1 MRLFLRKSRVRY
13 GRSVGT
19 RSENAVVAI
28 TTEGLCIFQSSLF
41 RIASIFMASEAR
53 LTANV
58 LSLRRRRYS
67 KHMVEPSSQQTYSD
81 AVVFFGATGDLAYKQ
96 IFPALQKLAKRG
108 KLAGPV
114 IGVAKAGWNLE
125 QFKQR
130 AQDSVEKHGGLDPVG
145 FPELLAKLRYV
156 DGDYSDAATF
166 ANVRKELGPAKHP
179 IHYLAIPPV
188 LFGEV
193 LKQLKA
199 SGSSEGARVVIEKP
213 FGHDLPSAIELNAI
227 VHEVFREED
236 VFRIDHYLGKNTVQ
250 NVIFFRFANSFLEP
264 IWNNLYVE
272 SVQITMAEQF
282 DVLDRGSFYD
292 AVGTVRDVVQ
302 NHLLQVLSNIA
313 MEPPP
318 TLSIESLRDERVKV
332 LKSVEPLTAD
342 NVVRG
347 QYIGYLDTPG
357 VKKDS
362 TTETYVALQLAIN
375 SWRWRG
381 VPFFIRAGKSLPISE
396 TEVVA
401 KLRPPC
407 PIFAVEPPPPNYVRF
422 RISGEPVIAIG
433 ASIKT
438 AGDQLEGCPIELIAD
453 QKCGEDTMLPY
464 EELLGDAMAGNQ
476 TWFARE
482 DYVEEAWRIVDPI
495 LEGKGVH
502 KYQPGGWGPAE
513 ADKLVSSVGGWWNPK

>member
-1 MRLFLRKSRVRY
+1 MAEAS
-13 GRSVGT
+13 
-19 RSENAVVAI
+19 
-28 TTEGLCIFQSSLF
+28 SSLDQ
-41 RIASIFMASEAR
+41 
-53 LTANV
+53 
-58 LSLRRRRYS
+58 
-67 KHMVEPSSQQTYSD
+67 PYSD
-81 AVVFFGATGDLAYKQ
+81 ALVFFGATGDLAYKQ
-96 IFPALQKLAKRG
+96 IFPSLQKLAKRG

-114 IGVAKAGWNLE
+114 IGVAKAGWTLD

-130 AQDSVEKHGGLDPVG
+130 AQDSVEKHGGVDPVG
-145 FPELLAKLRYV
+145 FPILLSKLRYV
-156 DGDYSDAATF
+156 DGDYKDPQTF
-166 ANVRKELGPAKHP
+166 LNVRKELGAAKHP

-193 LKQLKA
+193 LNQLKA
-199 SGSSEGARVVIEKP
+199 SGSAEGARVVIEKP
-213 FGHDLPSAIELNAI
+213 FGNDLPSAIALNKV
-227 VHEVFREED
+227 VHAVLDEQD

-264 IWNNLYVE
+264 IWNSLYVE

-332 LKSVEPLTAD
+332 LKSVQPLCD
-342 NVVRG
+342 QDVVRG
-347 QYIGYLDTPG
+347 QYAGYLATPG
-357 VKKDS
+357 VKPDS
-362 TTETYVALQLAIN
+362 KTETFVALRLTIN

-381 VPFFIRAGKSLPISE
+381 IPFFIRAGKSLPKTE
-396 TEVVA
+396 TEVIA
-401 KLRPPC
+401 KLRRPC
-407 PIFAVEPPPPNYVRF
+407 PIFSAEAPPQNYVRF
-422 RISGEPVIAIG
+422 RISGDPVIAIG

-438 AGDQLEGCPIELIAD
+438 AGDQLRGCSIELVAD
-453 QKCGEDTMLPY
+453 QECGEDTMLPY

-495 LEGKGVH
+495 LDEQNVIEYK
-502 KYQPGGWGPAE
+502 PGTWGPAE
-513 ADKLVSSVGGWWNPK
+513 ADKLLESHGGWWAPK

>member
-1 MRLFLRKSRVRY
+1 MA
-13 GRSVGT
+13 
-19 RSENAVVAI
+19 EA
-28 TTEGLCIFQSSLF
+28 SS
-41 RIASIFMASEAR
+41 IDQ
-53 LTANV
+53 
-58 LSLRRRRYS
+58 
-67 KHMVEPSSQQTYSD
+67 PYSD

-96 IFPALQKLAKRG
+96 IFPSLQQLAKRG

-114 IGVAKAGWNLE
+114 IGVAKAGWNLD

-145 FPELLAKLRYV
+145 FPKLLEKLRYV
-156 DGDYSDAATF
+156 DGDYNDAQTF
-166 ANVRKELGPAKHP
+166 ANVRTELGAAKHP
-179 IHYLAIPPV
+179 IHYLAIPPF
-188 LFGEV
+188 LFGKV
-193 LKQLKA
+193 LTQLKA

-213 FGHDLPSAIELNAI
+213 FGNDLASALALNKT
-227 VHEVFREED
+227 VHEVFAEEN

-250 NVIFFRFANSFLEP
+250 NVIYFRFANSFLEP
-264 IWNNLYVE
+264 IWNSLYVE

-302 NHLLQVLSNIA
+302 NHLLQILSNIA

-332 LKSVEPLTAD
+332 LKSVQPLCD
-342 NVVRG
+342 DDVIRG
-347 QYIGYLDTPG
+347 QYKGYLNTPG
-357 VKKDS
+357 VKPDS
-362 TTETYVALQLAIN
+362 KTETYVALKLAIN

-381 VPFFIRAGKSLPISE
+381 VPFFIRAGKSLPKTE

-407 PIFAVEPPPPNYVRF
+407 PIFSAEAPPANYVRF

-438 AGDQLEGCPIELIAD
+438 AGDQLHGCPIELIAD
-453 QKCGEDTMLPY
+453 QECGTDEMLPY

-482 DYVEEAWRIVDPI
+482 DYVEEAWRIIDPI
-495 LEGKGVH
+495 LDKKQVYE
-502 KYQPGGWGPAE
+502 YQPGAWGPE
-513 ADKLVSSVGGWWNPK
+513 QADKVIAQVGGWWDPK

>member
-1 MRLFLRKSRVRY
+1 M
-13 GRSVGT
+13 
-19 RSENAVVAI
+19 
-28 TTEGLCIFQSSLF
+28 
-41 RIASIFMASEAR
+41 
-53 LTANV
+53 
-58 LSLRRRRYS
+58 
-67 KHMVEPSSQQTYSD
+67 EPSSDHPYSD

-96 IFPALQKLAKRG
+96 IFPSLQKLAKRG
-108 KLAGPV
+108 KLTGPV
-114 IGVAKAGWNLE
+114 IGVAKAGWNLD

-145 FPELLAKLRYV
+145 FPILLSKLRYV
-156 DGDYSDAATF
+156 DGDYMDAATF
-166 ANVRKELGPAKHP
+166 ANVRNELGGAKHP

-188 LFGEV
+188 LFGKV
-193 LKQLKA
+193 LTQLKA
-199 SGSSEGARVVIEKP
+199 SGCSEGARVVIEKP
-213 FGHDLPSAIELNAI
+213 FGNDLPSAMALNKT
-227 VHEVFREED
+227 VHEVFAEDD

-282 DVLDRGSFYD
+282 NVQDRGSFYD

-302 NHLLQVLSNIA
+302 NHLLQLLSNIA

-332 LKSVEPLTAD
+332 LKSVQPLAEGD
-342 NVVRG
+342 VVRG
-347 QYIGYLDTPG
+347 QYAGYLATPG
-357 VKKDS
+357 VKKGS
-362 TTETYVALQLAIN
+362 TTETFVALRLAIN
-375 SWRWRG
+375 SWRWKG
-381 VPFFIRAGKSLPISE
+381 VPFFIRAGKSLPLTE

-401 KLRPPC
+401 KLRQPC
-407 PIFAVEPPPPNYVRF
+407 AIFASEPPPQNYVRF
-422 RISGEPVIAIG
+422 RISGDPVIAIG

-438 AGDQLEGCPIELIAD
+438 AGDQLRGCPIELVAD
-453 QKCGEDTMLPY
+453 QECGEDTMLPY

-495 LEGKGVH
+495 LDSTNVQD
-502 KYQPGGWGPAE
+502 YAPGGWGPAGAE
-513 ADKLVSSVGGWWNPK
+513 KLTASIGGWTDPK

>member
-1 MRLFLRKSRVRY
+1 
-13 GRSVGT
+13 
-19 RSENAVVAI
+19 
-28 TTEGLCIFQSSLF
+28 
-41 RIASIFMASEAR
+41 
-53 LTANV
+53 
-58 LSLRRRRYS
+58 
-67 KHMVEPSSQQTYSD
+67 MVESSVDQPYSD

-96 IFPALQKLAKRG
+96 IFPSLQRLAKRG
-108 KLAGPV
+108 KLSGPV

-125 QFKQR
+125 QFKAR
-130 AQDSVEKHGGLDPVG
+130 AQDSLEQHGGIDPAG
-145 FPELLAKLRYV
+145 FPVLMGKLRYV
-156 DGDYSDAATF
+156 DGDYKDPETF
-166 ANVRKELGPAKHP
+166 ANVRKELGDAKHP

-188 LFGEV
+188 LFGQV
-193 LKQLKA
+193 LTQLKA
-199 SGSSEGARVVIEKP
+199 SGSSQGARVVIEKP
-213 FGHDLPSAIELNAI
+213 FGNDLPSAMALNKT
-227 VHEVFREED
+227 VHEVFAEED

-264 IWNNLYVE
+264 IWNSLYVE

-282 DVLDRGSFYD
+282 NVQGRGSFYD

-302 NHLLQVLSNIA
+302 NHLLQLLSNIA

-332 LKSVEPLTAD
+332 LKSVQPLEED
-342 NVVRG
+342 DLVRG
-347 QYIGYLDTPG
+347 QYSGYLDTQG

-362 TTETYVALQLAIN
+362 KTETYVALRLTIN

-381 VPFFIRAGKSLPISE
+381 VPFFIRAGKSLPITE

-401 KLRPPC
+401 KLRAPC
-407 PIFAVEPPPPNYVRF
+407 PIFAMEAPPANYVRF

-438 AGDQLEGCPIELIAD
+438 AGDQLRGCPIELIAD
-453 QKCGEDTMLPY
+453 QQCGADEMLPY

-495 LEGKGVH
+495 LDQPVVFE
-502 KYQPGGWGPAE
+502 YQPGGWGPAE
-513 ADKLVSSVGGWWNPK
+513 ADTLVTSVGGWSNPK

>member
-1 MRLFLRKSRVRY
+1 M
-13 GRSVGT
+13 
-19 RSENAVVAI
+19 E
-28 TTEGLCIFQSSLF
+28 Q
-41 RIASIFMASEAR
+41 
-53 LTANV
+53 
-58 LSLRRRRYS
+58 
-67 KHMVEPSSQQTYSD
+67 PYSD

-96 IFPALQKLAKRG
+96 IFPSLQKLAKRG
-108 KLAGPV
+108 KLTGPV

-125 QFKQR
+125 QFKAR
-130 AQDSVEKHGGLDPVG
+130 AKDSVEKHGGADPVG
-145 FPELLAKLRYV
+145 FPILLDKLRYV
-156 DGDYSDAATF
+156 DGDYKDAETF
-166 ANVRKELGPAKHP
+166 ANVRKELGSAKNP
-179 IHYLAIPPV
+179 IHYLAIPPFLFPQV
-188 LFGEV
+188 LT
-193 LKQLKA
+193 QLKV
-199 SGSSEGARVVIEKP
+199 SGSSQGARVVIEKP
-213 FGHDLPSAIELNAI
+213 FGNDLASAVALNKT
-227 VHEVFREED
+227 VHEVFAEDD

-302 NHLLQVLSNIA
+302 NHLLQILSNIA

-332 LKSVEPLTAD
+332 LKSVEALTD
-342 NVVRG
+342 DHVVRG
-347 QYIGYLDTPG
+347 QYDGYLDTPG
-357 VKKDS
+357 VKKGS

-381 VPFFIRAGKSLPISE
+381 VPFFVRAGKCLPKSE

-407 PIFAVEPPPPNYVRF
+407 AIFSAEPPPANYVRF
-422 RISGEPVIAIG
+422 RISGDPVIAIG

-438 AGDQLEGCPIELIAD
+438 AGDQLRGCPIELIAD
-453 QKCGEDTMLPY
+453 QECGEDVMLPY

-482 DYVEEAWRIVDPI
+482 DYVEEAWRIVNPI
-495 LEGKGVH
+495 LDDSKVIPY
-502 KYQPGGWGPAE
+502 KPGSWGPTE
-513 ADKLVSSVGGWWNPK
+513 ADKLTASVGGWSDPK

>member
-1 MRLFLRKSRVRY
+1 MAEV
-13 GRSVGT
+13 
-19 RSENAVVAI
+19 
-28 TTEGLCIFQSSLF
+28 SS
-41 RIASIFMASEAR
+41 IDQ
-53 LTANV
+53 
-58 LSLRRRRYS
+58 
-67 KHMVEPSSQQTYSD
+67 PYSD

-96 IFPALQKLAKRG
+96 IFPSLQQLAKRG

-114 IGVAKAGWNLE
+114 IGVAKAGWNLD

-130 AQDSVEKHGGLDPVG
+130 AQDSVEKHGGLDPIG
-145 FPELLAKLRYV
+145 FPKLLEKLRYV
-156 DGDYSDAATF
+156 DGDYNDAQTF
-166 ANVRKELGPAKHP
+166 ANVRKELGAAKHP
-179 IHYLAIPPV
+179 IHYLAIPPF
-188 LFGEV
+188 LFGKV
-193 LKQLKA
+193 LTQLKA

-213 FGHDLPSAIELNAI
+213 FGNDLASALALNKT
-227 VHEVFREED
+227 VHEVFAEEN

-250 NVIFFRFANSFLEP
+250 NVIYFRFANSFLEP
-264 IWNNLYVE
+264 IWNSLYVE

-302 NHLLQVLSNIA
+302 NHLLQILSNIA

-332 LKSVEPLTAD
+332 LKSVQPLCD
-342 NVVRG
+342 EDVIRG
-347 QYIGYLDTPG
+347 QYKGYLDTPG
-357 VKKDS
+357 VKPDS
-362 TTETYVALQLAIN
+362 KTETYVALKLTIN

-381 VPFFIRAGKSLPISE
+381 VPFFIRAGKSLPKTE

-407 PIFAVEPPPPNYVRF
+407 PIFSAEAPPANYVRF

-438 AGDQLEGCPIELIAD
+438 AGDQLHGCPIELIAD
-453 QKCGEDTMLPY
+453 QECGTDEMLPY

-482 DYVEEAWRIVDPI
+482 DYVEEAWRIIDPI
-495 LEGKGVH
+495 LDKKQVYE
-502 KYQPGGWGPAE
+502 YQPGTWGPDQANKVI
-513 ADKLVSSVGGWWNPK
+513 AQVGGWWDPK

>member
-1 MRLFLRKSRVRY
+1 MAEV
-13 GRSVGT
+13 
-19 RSENAVVAI
+19 
-28 TTEGLCIFQSSLF
+28 SS
-41 RIASIFMASEAR
+41 IDQ
-53 LTANV
+53 
-58 LSLRRRRYS
+58 
-67 KHMVEPSSQQTYSD
+67 PYSD

-96 IFPALQKLAKRG
+96 IFPSLQQLAKRG

-114 IGVAKAGWNLE
+114 IGVAKAGWNLD

-145 FPELLAKLRYV
+145 FPKLLEKLRYV
-156 DGDYSDAATF
+156 DGDYNDAQTF
-166 ANVRKELGPAKHP
+166 ANVRKELGAARHP
-179 IHYLAIPPV
+179 IHYLAIPPF
-188 LFGEV
+188 LFGKV
-193 LKQLKA
+193 LTQLKA

-213 FGHDLPSAIELNAI
+213 FGNDLASALALNKT
-227 VHEVFREED
+227 VHEVFAEEN

-250 NVIFFRFANSFLEP
+250 NVIYFRFANSFLEP
-264 IWNNLYVE
+264 IWNSLYVE

-302 NHLLQVLSNIA
+302 NHLLQILSNIA

-332 LKSVEPLTAD
+332 LKSVQPLCD
-342 NVVRG
+342 EDVIRG
-347 QYIGYLDTPG
+347 QYKGYLDTPG
-357 VKKDS
+357 VKPDS
-362 TTETYVALQLAIN
+362 KTETYVALKLTIN

-381 VPFFIRAGKSLPISE
+381 VPFFIRAGKSLPKTE

-407 PIFAVEPPPPNYVRF
+407 PIFSAEAPPANYVRF

-438 AGDQLEGCPIELIAD
+438 AGDQLHGCPIELIAD
-453 QKCGEDTMLPY
+453 QECGTDEMLPY

-482 DYVEEAWRIVDPI
+482 DYVEEAWRIIDPI
-495 LEGKGVH
+495 LDKKQVYE
-502 KYQPGGWGPAE
+502 YQPGTWGPDQANKVI
-513 ADKLVSSVGGWWNPK
+513 AQVGGWWDPK

>member
-1 MRLFLRKSRVRY
+1 MA
-13 GRSVGT
+13 
-19 RSENAVVAI
+19 EA
-28 TTEGLCIFQSSLF
+28 SS
-41 RIASIFMASEAR
+41 IDQ
-53 LTANV
+53 
-58 LSLRRRRYS
+58 
-67 KHMVEPSSQQTYSD
+67 PYSD

-96 IFPALQKLAKRG
+96 IFPSLQKLAKRG

-114 IGVAKAGWNLE
+114 IGVAKAGWNLD

-145 FPELLAKLRYV
+145 FPQLLAKLRYV
-156 DGDYSDAATF
+156 DGDYNDPQTF
-166 ANVRKELGPAKHP
+166 ANVRTELGSAKHP

-188 LFGEV
+188 LFGKV
-193 LKQLKA
+193 LTQLKA

-213 FGHDLPSAIELNAI
+213 FGNNLASALALNKT
-227 VHEVFREED
+227 VHEVFAEEN

-250 NVIFFRFANSFLEP
+250 NVIYFRFANSFLEP
-264 IWNNLYVE
+264 IWNSLYVE

-302 NHLLQVLSNIA
+302 NHLLQILSNIA

-332 LKSVEPLTAD
+332 LKSVQPLCD
-342 NVVRG
+342 QDVIRG
-347 QYIGYLDTPG
+347 QYKGYLDTPG
-357 VKKDS
+357 VKPGSK
-362 TTETYVALQLAIN
+362 TETYVALRLAIN

-381 VPFFIRAGKSLPISE
+381 VPFFIRSGKSLPKTE

-407 PIFAVEPPPPNYVRF
+407 PIFSAEAPPANYVRF

-438 AGDQLEGCPIELIAD
+438 AGDQLHGCPIELIAD
-453 QKCGEDTMLPY
+453 QQCGTDEMLPY

-482 DYVEEAWRIVDPI
+482 DYVEEAWRIIDPI
-495 LEGKGVH
+495 LDKPLVYE
-502 KYQPGGWGPAE
+502 YQPGTWGPE
-513 ADKLVSSVGGWWNPK
+513 QADKLIAQVGGWWDPK